1 MVGGVEGTATGNTEE
16 GAGVIGVSSLTSQ
29 GLTLGPAVVE
39 PTATVH
45 NRNLTHRRAVR
56 GIGRSTR
63 TPQARMAHSLRRAT
77 HRPLDRRLATRT
89 PPRLPRMLRRH
100 LGGGSLIRETFL
112 DR

>member
-39 PTATVH
+39 PTATIH
-45 NRNLTHRRAVR
+45 NRNLTHRRALG

-63 TPQARMAHSLRRAT
+63 TPRARMAHSLRRAT
-77 HRPLDRRLATRT
+77 YRPLDRRSAI
-89 PPRLPRMLRRH
+89 RMPRH
-100 LGGGSLIRETFL
+100 LPCTVR
-112 DR
+112 